1 MEGKCNYPKLIRN
14 KVKRERERERERET
28 WTTCWSGGYWSGGGP
43 RWSMEI
49 HILLLVRSEGKK
61 ASCEVKRLSLR
72 VYEGEKVEF
81 KCLGFF
87 RGGAGRLGW

>member
-1 MEGKCNYPKLIRN
+1 
-14 KVKRERERERERET
+14 
-28 WTTCWSGGYWSGGGP
+28 
-43 RWSMEI
+43 MEI